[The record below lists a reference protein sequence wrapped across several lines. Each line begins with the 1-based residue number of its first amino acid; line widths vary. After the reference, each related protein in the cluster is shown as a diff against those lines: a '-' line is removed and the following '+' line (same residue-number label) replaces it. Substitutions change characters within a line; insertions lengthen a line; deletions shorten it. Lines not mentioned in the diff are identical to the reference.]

1 MAMKIRNYSLVQF
14 LNPIAKKPMQQL
26 HRQYCR
32 IKGKLYFSSTSI
44 PLMKAKVWIETA
56 NGVKFPIAYSAED
69 GAFIMDMLTGKGSS
83 TLRVSYFG
91 KEYTFENFAGSLGS
105 VFHPGFMTIDDLSLV
120 LDVEKNVVPFIRLTK
135 EEN

>member
-1 MAMKIRNYSLVQF
+1 MAMKIRTSLLQF

-44 PLMKAKVWIETA
+44 PLMRAKVWIETA
-56 NGVKFPIAYSAED
+56 NGVKFPITYSEED
-69 GAFIMDMLTGKGSS
+69 GAFIMDMLTGRGSS

-91 KEYTFENFAGSLGS
+91 KEYAFENIAGSLGS
-105 VFHPGFMTIDDLSLV
+105 VFHPGFMTKEDLALV
-120 LDVEKNVVPFIRLTK
+120 LDIEKNVVPFIRLVK

>member
-1 MAMKIRNYSLVQF
+1 MAMKIRTSLLQF

-44 PLMKAKVWIETA
+44 PLMKAKVWIETS
-56 NGVKFPIAYSAED
+56 NGVKFPIAYSSEE
-69 GAFIMDMLTGKGSS
+69 GAFIMDMLTGRGS

-91 KEYTFENFAGSLGS
+91 KEYTFENIAGSLGS
-105 VFHPGFMTIDDLSLV
+105 VFHPGFMTTDDLALV
-120 LDVEKNVVPFIRLTK
+120 LDVEKNVVPFIRLT
-135 EEN
+135 EEKN